1 MPVLALLVLSPI
13 GAELLA
19 AYNDTTGRPLALLGN
34 LVFFAALYGCPA
46 LLIRELACRTGRGW
60 PAILLLSA
68 AAGLLQAGVLDQ
80 SLFSESY
87 DDVRGWEESVRA
99 TYVEPLGL
107 SAYMAQNFILGHV
120 IFSFAAPIALA
131 EALRPAGEPW
141 LRRRGHRG
149 RRGAWLAVAAL
160 LIADTSEPRA
170 TVGELAVTLA
180 VVAALVAA
188 ALRTGRRRATRSPR
202 SSVGLHGLSPDNSTL
217 ARTPPLATAPA
228 SSPAAPTRRAAPR
241 VRTALGAS
249 FLLTA
254 AYSMA
259 PETWAGAA
267 FALAVAALALV
278 LLARHAWT
286 LEHVVAIASGALL
299 ARGALAF
306 TYYPVVGETSAAQK
320 YAHNVVMLAVSP
332 PRAPTP
338 ARPRGAG
345 PCPRAARGRAS
356 A

>member
-46 LLIRELACRTGRGW
+46 LLIRELARRTGGGW

-131 EALRPAGEPW
+131 EAVGAARAVAAAARAGPRGAR
-141 LRRRGHRG
+141 LAGRRRAAGRRHERAARDGGGVAGDARG
-149 RRGAWLAVAAL
+149 RRRAGRGGAAHR
-160 LIADTSEPRA
+160 PPP
-170 TVGELAVTLA
+170 
-180 VVAALVAA
+180 
-188 ALRTGRRRATRSPR
+188 ATRSPR
-202 SSVGLHGLSPDNSTL
+202 SSVGLLGLSPNNSTL
-217 ARTPPLATAPA
+217 ACTAPLATAPA
-228 SSPAAPTRRAAPR
+228 SSPRRARGAQLRASAPPSPR
-241 VRTALGAS
+241 ASCSPPRTRWRPRRGP
-249 FLLTA
+249 
-254 AYSMA
+254 A
-259 PETWAGAA
+259 PPSRSPSPRS
-267 FALAVAALALV
+267 ALV

-286 LEHVVAIASGALL
+286 LEHVAAIATGALL

-320 YAHNVVMLAVSP
+320 YAHNVVMLAVV
-332 PRAPTP
+332 A
-338 ARPRGAG
+338 AAGAYS
-345 PCPRAARGRAS
+345 CAAARRRPLPA
-356 A
+356 

>member
-1 MPVLALLVLSPI
+1 M
-13 GAELLA
+13 
-19 AYNDTTGRPLALLGN
+19 
-34 LVFFAALYGCPA
+34 
-46 LLIRELACRTGRGW
+46 
-60 PAILLLSA
+60 
-68 AAGLLQAGVLDQ
+68 
-80 SLFSESY
+80 
-87 DDVRGWEESVRA
+87 RA

-131 EALRPAGEPW
+131 EALRPGEPW
-141 LRRRGHRG
+141 LRRRGIVVAAV
-149 RRGAWLAVAAL
+149 AWLAVAAL

-170 TVGELAVTLA
+170 TAAELAVTLA

-259 PETWAGAA
+259 PETWAGTA

-278 LLARHAWT
+278 LARAPCVDT
-286 LEHVVAIASGALL
+286 R
-299 ARGALAF
+299 ARRRDRLRRPPGPRPLAF

-320 YAHNVVMLAVSP
+320 YAHNVVMLAVI
-332 PRAPTP
+332 A
-338 ARPRGAG
+338 AAGAYCG
-345 PCPRAARGRAS
+345 AAARRRPLPACSPRSSERMSVKRSVPSSG
-356 A
+356 